1 MRPHPLL
8 LAAALCVLP
17 LGPQL
22 SRAQGNAQVELA
34 ALGDAAPASSQ
45 PAVANAGYKL
55 SGEKTLRPVRIADDG
70 ARTYIEWDP
79 DQALPAVFAV
89 NAQGGEEMVDG
100 YMRAGIYTI
109 DRVIPVLIFRI
120 DKKWAKAV
128 RFGPKR

>member
-1 MRPHPLL
+1 MRPHPIL

-17 LGPQL
+17 LGSQL

-45 PAVANAGYKL
+45 PAVVNAGYKL

-100 YMRAGIYTI
+100 YMRAGIFTI

-128 RFGPKR
+128 RFGPQR